1 MTVGIKLTTQNLF
14 TSAAFYET
22 REPLD
27 WSSIQDLCVL
37 INLFCLY
44 DNVLVLGRDA
54 SPRSLLQQNRSSIY
68 EVLDDQ
74 EFVQVDAVGDK
85 EMAKKVSSAARSHL
99 RSVLPAGAN
108 INKYDELLS
117 GALRP
122 DEVYYGLTW
131 KPDRSNKDNQNIREW
146 ENHPPS
152 DRAFLAKLKNGNEMQ
167 RSRTFMAR
175 TFLYLGYMNVRE
187 LAFVPDT
194 TRAPLVDMISK
205 REDDLRGS
213 LLEVLQNSNK
223 EQRQT
228 QPDEIWDTIT
238 PLAAI
243 VLHGARTRDA
253 IARQMADLRDQM
265 TDMRVRLRKLEE
277 AALGVETRTE
287 EKAALRKW
295 HEINKEISRSFGE
308 GGSLLTRKNV
318 FDFGAPA
325 LEAGL
330 DPTNP
335 AKWLKLMAALPFEA
349 LGRLINRRPVGALIG
364 IKNDIPGTGAMKKDI
379 KRLFGDVIK
388 S

>member
-1 MTVGIKLTTQNLF
+1 MTVGTKLTTQNLL
-14 TSAAFYET
+14 TSAAVYET
-22 REPLD
+22 RHPSD

-44 DNVLVLGRDA
+44 DNVLVLGREA
-54 SPRSLLQQNRSSIY
+54 SPHVLLRQNRSSIY

-74 EFVQVDAVGDK
+74 KFVQVDAVVDK

-99 RSVLPAGAN
+99 RSVLPAEAD
-108 INKYDELLS
+108 INKYDNLLS
-117 GALRP
+117 QALRA
-122 DEVYYGLTW
+122 DEVAFGLTR
-131 KPDRSNKDNQNIREW
+131 KPDRGEDYLTIREW
-146 ENHPPS
+146 EKRPPS
-152 DRAFLAKLKNGNEMQ
+152 DRAFLAKLENGHNAQ
-167 RSRTFMAR
+167 RSMTFMAR
-175 TFLYLGYMNVRE
+175 TFLYVGYMNVRR

-194 TRAPLVDMISK
+194 TRVPLVDMISK

-213 LLEVLQNSNK
+213 LLKVLQKSNK
-223 EQRQT
+223 EQPQT

-243 VLHGARTRDA
+243 VLNGARTRDG
-253 IARQMADLRDQM
+253 IARQMADLRYEM
-265 TDMRVRLRKLEE
+265 TDLRARLRQLEE
-277 AALGVETRTE
+277 ATLGNETRTE

-325 LEAGL
+325 LKTGL
-330 DPTNP
+330 DPANP
-335 AKWLKLMAALPFEA
+335 ANWLKLMAALPFEA
-349 LGRLINRRPVGALIG
+349 LGRLINRRPEVELIRL
-364 IKNDIPGTGAMKKDI
+364 KNDIPGTGSIKKNI

-388 S
+388 P

>member
-1 MTVGIKLTTQNLF
+1 MTVGTKLTTQNLL
-14 TSAAFYET
+14 TSAAVYET
-22 REPLD
+22 RHPSD

-44 DNVLVLGRDA
+44 DNVLVLGREA
-54 SPRSLLQQNRSSIY
+54 SLHVLLRQNRSSIY

-74 EFVQVDAVGDK
+74 KFVQVDAVVDK

-99 RSVLPAGAN
+99 RSVLPAEAD
-108 INKYDELLS
+108 INKYDNLLS
-117 GALRP
+117 QALRA
-122 DEVYYGLTW
+122 DEVAFGLTR
-131 KPDRSNKDNQNIREW
+131 KPDRGEDYLTIREW
-146 ENHPPS
+146 EKRPPS
-152 DRAFLAKLKNGNEMQ
+152 DRAFLAKLENGHNAQ
-167 RSRTFMAR
+167 RSMTFMAR
-175 TFLYLGYMNVRE
+175 TFLYVGYMNVRR

-194 TRAPLVDMISK
+194 TRVPLVDMISK

-213 LLEVLQNSNK
+213 LLKVLQKSNK
-223 EQRQT
+223 EQPQT

-243 VLHGARTRDA
+243 VLNGARTRDG
-253 IARQMADLRDQM
+253 IARQMADLRYEM
-265 TDMRVRLRKLEE
+265 TDLRARLRQLEE
-277 AALGVETRTE
+277 ATLGNETRTE

-325 LEAGL
+325 LKTGL
-330 DPTNP
+330 DPANP
-335 AKWLKLMAALPFEA
+335 ANWLKLMAALPFEA
-349 LGRLINRRPVGALIG
+349 LGRLINRRPVVELIRL
-364 IKNDIPGTGAMKKDI
+364 KNDIPGTGSIKKNI

-388 S
+388 P

>member
-1 MTVGIKLTTQNLF
+1 MTVGTKLTTQNLL
-14 TSAAFYET
+14 TSAAVYET
-22 REPLD
+22 RHPSD

-44 DNVLVLGRDA
+44 DNVLVLGREA
-54 SPRSLLQQNRSSIY
+54 SPHVLLRQNRSSIY

-74 EFVQVDAVGDK
+74 KFVQVDAVVDK

-99 RSVLPAGAN
+99 RSVLPAEAD
-108 INKYDELLS
+108 INKYDNLLS
-117 GALRP
+117 QALRA
-122 DEVYYGLTW
+122 DEVAFGLTR
-131 KPDRSNKDNQNIREW
+131 KPDRGEDYLTIREW
-146 ENHPPS
+146 EKRPPS
-152 DRAFLAKLKNGNEMQ
+152 DRAFLAKLENGHNAQ
-167 RSRTFMAR
+167 RSMTFMAR
-175 TFLYLGYMNVRE
+175 TFLYVGYMNVRR

-194 TRAPLVDMISK
+194 TRVPLVDMISK

-213 LLEVLQNSNK
+213 LLKVLQKSNK
-223 EQRQT
+223 EQPQT

-243 VLHGARTRDA
+243 VLNGARTRDG
-253 IARQMADLRDQM
+253 IARQMADLRYEM
-265 TDMRVRLRKLEE
+265 TDLRARLRQLEE
-277 AALGVETRTE
+277 ATLGNETRTE

-325 LEAGL
+325 LKTGL
-330 DPTNP
+330 DPANP
-335 AKWLKLMAALPFEA
+335 ANWLKLMAALPFEA
-349 LGRLINRRPVGALIG
+349 LGRLINRRPVVELIRL
-364 IKNDIPGTGAMKKDI
+364 KNDIPGTGSIKKNI

-388 S
+388 P